1 MHLKSIRRMYG
12 FEERWRWK
20 HHFLLVTWFVLL
32 TAAPPKAH
40 GYFLGDTKAVLHGC
54 GDHWTLQ
61 DRAAMPLL
69 FQMTVCMDIR
79 VMGPGSWVA
88 FSYSSVYAPRP
99 ELGLEGDDGALYV
112 WLLRVRH
119 RFPIQL
125 SLKHWHRVCLRRDR
139 QRNSFSL
146 EVDGQTVA
154 ERTVVAQAIPASG
167 SLWLGCHLRDRH
179 SEAQL
184 GQVELY
190 MFRIWADLD
199 DHPSC
204 EDGTVI
210 GWDSRYW
217 GVTSPSAKQ
226 TDHNLPCV
234 PSAETNS
241 GPVLSTADS
250 PLSSQMPATTGSP
263 PLNCNI
269 SGLCSDTDAYFWMF
283 LSVEARNSSEIRK
296 DVTDLLTKAFG
307 CRVNASQIFCQ
318 GGTNVQVVEVSCGE
332 QRDVRNTTCGVLLKL
347 SHAVSACDL
356 QLAGAPAL
364 QQAGSERARARIIGE
379 VERVGRN
386 LCENLTS
393 PGDNFVRCN
402 FTSSLDDVCQSN
414 THSTFK
420 CSPLQLNSSDAAL
433 QPTTHS
439 CSRQRSRL
447 CDCSTFCNSSSQF
460 FATRININTP
470 SVDISLLKRLSNT
483 TVNNIP
489 TARPV
494 TSIPNNTT
502 NYTVTTTDAI
512 TPSPS
517 NTTNYTAT
525 TTDAV
530 TTSPSNTTVYNITT
544 DAVTVTQ
551 HNTTNNIATVR
562 PVTTS
567 PNNTTVNNIPT
578 ASPVITPGNT
588 TVNNIT
594 TVRPV
599 TPSPSNTTNYTAT
612 TTDAVTTSPSNTTQY
627 NITTVEPVTSITNN
641 TTNYTVTTTDTTT
654 PSPSNTTDAVTT
666 SPSNTT
672 VNNIPTARPVTA
684 SPSNTTV
691 NNITTARPVTA
702 VPNSTTNYTVTT
714 ADTTTPPNNTTVNT
728 TTDAITPSPGN
739 TTVNNITTVRPV
751 TPSPSNTTNYTTTVR
766 PVTPSPSNTTNYTAT
781 TTDAVTTS
789 PSNTTVNNIPT
800 ASPVTA
806 IPNSTTNYNVTTT
819 DTTTPSPSNTTV
831 NNITTARP
839 VTSSPNNTTHYNVT
853 TADTTT
859 PTPSNTAVYNIT
871 TVSPVTPSPSN
882 TTVRNITST
891 YVFSKQHI
899 KLHSRPVTAI
909 PNSTTNYTVTTT
921 DTTTPSPSNTTVYN
935 ITTVSPV
942 TPSPSNTTTSPS
954 NTTVNN
960 ITTVGPV

>member
-32 TAAPPKAH
+32 AAAPPKAH

-54 GDHWTLQ
+54 EDHWTLQ

-99 ELGLEGDDGALYV
+99 ELGLEGDDRVLYV
-112 WLLRVRH
+112 WLLRVQH

-146 EVDGQTVA
+146 EVDGQTMA

-226 TDHNLPCV
+226 TDHNLPCGITTPFGRGFSPPPV

-250 PLSSQMPATTGSP
+250 PLSSQTPATTGSP

-402 FTSSLDDVCQSN
+402 LTSSLDDVCQSN

-420 CSPLQLNSSDAAL
+420 CSPLQLNYSDAAL

-439 CSRQRSRL
+439 CSRQGSRF
-447 CDCSTFCNSSSQF
+447 CDCSAFCNSSSQF

-470 SVDISLLKRLSNT
+470 SVDISLLKRLLLTLSADYPEISNHYKNTQLECQETTQRLTSCMVILEMSGSVNGCSLSRVVQRLIDSNSGITNEKPLTRMVLCGSPGSTVPTLLASNLTWVASDQPNSTVCQPNSTSEANETLAVLLTDSCPAEPSTTTHSSFPTTTGTSEASAPSVTNNNQQTNT
-483 TVNNIP
+483 TTDNTTAEQQKNATQGIAQP
-489 TARPV
+489 DTTTSPTTSNGTQSSPAQLAQTTFQSISTARPV

-512 TPSPS
+512 TPSP
-517 NTTNYTAT
+517 
-525 TTDAV
+525 
-530 TTSPSNTTVYNITT
+530 
-544 DAVTVTQ
+544 
-551 HNTTNNIATVR
+551 
-562 PVTTS
+562 
-567 PNNTTVNNIPT
+567 
-578 ASPVITPGNT
+578 GNT

-594 TVRPV
+594 TVSPV
-599 TPSPSNTTNYTAT
+599 TPSP
-612 TTDAVTTSPSNTTQY
+612 
-627 NITTVEPVTSITNN
+627 NN
-641 TTNYTVTTTDTTT
+641 TTNYTVTATDTTT
-654 PSPSNTTDAVTT
+654 PT
-666 SPSNTT
+666 PSNTT
-672 VNNIPTARPVTA
+672 VY
-684 SPSNTTV
+684 
-691 NNITTARPVTA
+691 NITSVSPLTSS
-702 VPNSTTNYTVTT
+702 PNNTTNYNVTT
-714 ADTTTPPNNTTVNT
+714 ADTTTPSLSNTAVY
-728 TTDAITPSPGN
+728 
-739 TTVNNITTVRPV
+739 NITT
-751 TPSPSNTTNYTTTVR
+751 
-766 PVTPSPSNTTNYTAT
+766 A

-800 ASPVTA
+800 ASPVT
-806 IPNSTTNYNVTTT
+806 
-819 DTTTPSPSNTTV
+819 
-831 NNITTARP
+831 
-839 VTSSPNNTTHYNVT
+839 TSIPNNTP
-853 TADTTT
+853 D
-859 PTPSNTAVYNIT
+859 
-871 TVSPVTPSPSN
+871 
-882 TTVRNITST
+882 
-891 YVFSKQHI
+891 
-899 KLHSRPVTAI
+899 
-909 PNSTTNYTVTTT
+909 YTVTTT
-921 DTTTPSPSNTTVYN
+921 DAVTTPSPSNTTVYN
-935 ITTVSPV
+935 ITTVTPV
-942 TPSPSNTTTSPS
+942 TSIRNNTPNYTS

-960 ITTVGPV
+960 IPTASPVT